1 LNGRNSRTSKGIS
14 DELTGRKRRG
24 YSWRAS
30 WRAGIERAKER
41 LNRKHI
47 VAIDEVDLLKDYVVL
62 SILAEETGPDLI
74 LPRQKLFWHKQLDAS
89 LRTSLSPV
97 QMNFRP

>member
-1 LNGRNSRTSKGIS
+1 
-14 DELTGRKRRG
+14 
-24 YSWRAS
+24 
-30 WRAGIERAKER
+30 

-62 SILAEETGPDLI
+62 SILAEETGPALI